1 MDVDEDDF
9 DGIPRRSTGMP
20 SKGDDRSM
28 VISPLFD
35 DIPDIDDANEHE
47 DETDEQ
53 HFDPMG
59 LFDSSNSIRSSS
71 SSDSLLSLSQFDEE
85 LTQSRTDWPIPR
97 TLVQINPLDQV
108 EFIDTLSNHSDIS
121 SQLSLG
127 YTEQTQMLIND
138 DGQQTSTSASAQ
150 SSPSGT
156 SSPIL
161 AMDEDF
167 DQAANASIAPR
178 AALDD
183 DLLLILVEDDEQVM
197 PFSKIIVV
205 RR

>member
-1 MDVDEDDF
+1 MEVDTDDEDDF
-9 DGIPRRSTGMP
+9 DGIPL
-20 SKGDDRSM
+20 RSM

-47 DETDEQ
+47 DETNEQ

-85 LTQSRTDWPIPR
+85 LTQSRTDLLIPR
-97 TLVQINPLDQV
+97 TIVPMNPLDQV

-127 YTEQTQMLIND
+127 YTEQAQMLIND
-138 DGQQTSTSASAQ
+138 DGHQTSSSESTQ

-161 AMDEDF
+161 AMDEEF
-167 DQAANASIAPR
+167 DQPAMAPR

-197 PFSKIIVV
+197 PFSKIILVS
-205 RR
+205 R